1 VTAYQ
6 FLGTVFAAAVHVNPP
21 SRVADFNFYEGLV
34 GFGAA
39 SLVGSCTGVP
49 GGLSCARGWFATL
62 SPYISVGER
71 SHPSGSGHRPAPA
84 LRALSAVPLV
94 ASHSR
99 GPHPRKE
106 RKAFDV
112 KVNVPYNAP

>member
-21 SRVADFNFYEGLV
+21 TKVADFNFYEGPV

-71 SHPSGSGHRPAPA
+71 SHPSGRWPSPCACAEGPLGRPAGRQPQ
-84 LRALSAVPLV
+84 
-94 ASHSR
+94 
-99 GPHPRKE
+99 PRPPSPE
-106 RKAFDV
+106 GAEGI
-112 KVNVPYNAP
+112 